1 MTWIH
6 NDPESEIVTCWV
18 CRKYPSECDKD
29 NEVTKGT
36 KKYQNYMN
44 RHITGLNTK
53 HQKCTEIY
61 LRECFP
67 KHLTCLQEMQ
77 INLNFKHEE
86 EVLRLINTSYY
97 ITLNNIAF
105 NKYPE
110 ICNLQESNNIQ
121 LGICYRTCKYCRLF
135 LNTITTEM
143 ESGLSSLIDI
153 EF

>member
-53 HQKCTEIY
+53 HQKRTEIY

-97 ITLNNIAF
+97 ITLNNIALISILKYAIFKNLTTF
-105 NKYPE
+105 NWEFVIVRASIVDY
-110 ICNLQESNNIQ
+110 
-121 LGICYRTCKYCRLF
+121 
-135 LNTITTEM
+135 
-143 ESGLSSLIDI
+143 SLILSQLEWNQD
-153 EF
+153 FHH

>member
-97 ITLNNIAF
+97 ITLNNIALISILKYAIFKNLTTF
-105 NKYPE
+105 NWEFVIVRASIVDY
-110 ICNLQESNNIQ
+110 
-121 LGICYRTCKYCRLF
+121 
-135 LNTITTEM
+135 
-143 ESGLSSLIDI
+143 SLILSQLKWNQD
-153 EF
+153 FHH

>member
-1 MTWIH
+1 MDTQWPRKW
-6 NDPESEIVTCWV
+6 NCYMLV

-97 ITLNNIAF
+97 INIHWIILLFISILKYAIFKNLTTF
-105 NKYPE
+105 NWEFVIVWASIVDY
-110 ICNLQESNNIQ
+110 
-121 LGICYRTCKYCRLF
+121 
-135 LNTITTEM
+135 
-143 ESGLSSLIDI
+143 SLILSQLKWNQN
-153 EF
+153 FHH

>member
-97 ITLNNIAF
+97 INIHWIILLFISILKYAIFKNLTTF
-105 NKYPE
+105 NWEFVIVWASIVDY
-110 ICNLQESNNIQ
+110 
-121 LGICYRTCKYCRLF
+121 
-135 LNTITTEM
+135 
-143 ESGLSSLIDI
+143 SLILSQLKWNQN
-153 EF
+153 FHH